1 MADTSKYITVTEE
14 NFKQE
19 VLESTQPV
27 LVDFWADWCA
37 PCHQIA
43 PLIEELADEFEGRAR
58 VAKIDVDAN
67 PGLAQ
72 SYGIRSI
79 PSLLFF
85 QNSKVVDRVS
95 GTVPKKTLVNKL
107 RSLV

>member
-1 MADTSKYITVTEE
+1 MSKPITVSEE

-43 PLIEELADEFEGRAR
+43 PLIEELADQFEGQAR
-58 VAKIDVDAN
+58 IAKIDVDAN

-72 SYGIRSI
+72 TYAIRSI

-85 QNSKVVDRVS
+85 RDGKAVDQVS
-95 GTVPKKTLVNKL
+95 GTVPKQTLANKL

>member
-1 MADTSKYITVTEE
+1 M
-14 NFKQE
+14 
-19 VLESTQPV
+19 

-43 PLIEELADEFEGRAR
+43 PLIEELADQFEGQAR
-58 VAKIDVDAN
+58 IAKIDVDAN

-72 SYGIRSI
+72 TYAIRSI

-85 QNSKVVDRVS
+85 RDGKAVDQVS
-95 GTVPKKTLVNKL
+95 GTVPKQTLANKL

>member
-19 VLESTQPV
+19 VLESTRPV

-72 SYGIRSI
+72 THAIRSI

-85 QNSKVVDRVS
+85 KDGKAVDQVS
-95 GTVPKKTLVNKL
+95 GTVPKQTLANKL

>member
-1 MADTSKYITVTEE
+1 MSKPITVSEE

-43 PLIEELADEFEGRAR
+43 PLIEELADQFEGQAR
-58 VAKIDVDAN
+58 IAKIDVDAN

-72 SYGIRSI
+72 TYAIRSI

-85 QNSKVVDRVS
+85 RDGKAVDQGQRHGS
-95 GTVPKKTLVNKL
+95 QANAGQ
-107 RSLV
+107 